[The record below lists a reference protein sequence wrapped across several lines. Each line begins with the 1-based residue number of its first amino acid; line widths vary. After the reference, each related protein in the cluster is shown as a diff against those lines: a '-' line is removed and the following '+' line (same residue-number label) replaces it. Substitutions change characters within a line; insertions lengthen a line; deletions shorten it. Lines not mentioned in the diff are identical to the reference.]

1 MVPYPFMRD
10 LIARLAGLAV
20 LILMISGCASVSV
33 DDFRLHQRGLERPEK
48 ILVAPFEFSPGA
60 LRVDRT
66 GAELKEFEF
75 VLQRTL
81 SRELRDRIAR
91 HVAPTAGLQ
100 ASATWPNGPYWLV
113 TGRFVRVNQ
122 GSRLLRST
130 LGLGAG
136 GTKMEAIVNVY
147 DLRGAEPVRIMS
159 FETTG
164 GSNISPGIG
173 GIVTVP
179 VSGPM
184 ALTSLFNAFE
194 GVRSGVTFDTQRTAR
209 EIAATLS
216 RSFAD
221 EGWISRDKALQPK
234 TPGEYTSPFEALFKE
249 PAN

>member
-1 MVPYPFMRD
+1 MRD
-10 LIARLAGLAV
+10 VISRFLGLVA
-20 LILMISGCASVSV
+20 LFGCAAGCASVSV
-33 DDFRLHQRGLERPEK
+33 DDFRMHQRGLEKPEK

-66 GAELKEFEF
+66 GGELEEFGY
-75 VLQRTL
+75 VLQRSL
-81 SRELRDRIAR
+81 SRELRDRISR
-91 HVAPTAGLQ
+91 HVAPAAELLPSE
-100 ASATWPNGPYWLV
+100 ARPNGPYWLV

-147 DLRGAEPVRIMS
+147 DLRGVEPARIMS

-194 GVRSGVTFDTQRTAR
+194 GVRSGVTFDTERTAR
-209 EIAATLS
+209 EITATLS

-221 EGWISRDKALQPK
+221 EGWVSKDKALRPK
-234 TPGEYTSPFEALFKE
+234 TPGTYTSPFEALVKE
-249 PAN
+249 TAN